1 MLRISK
7 LADYGTIVMVF
18 LVNHQKKLC
27 NARDIAQKTHL
38 TVPTV
43 SKILKKLTASGLLM
57 SVRGASGGYRLQ
69 KSPEQISVADILFAL
84 DEQRGII
91 ECHMKS
97 SDCSLGKVCG
107 LQTNWRIISQAVE
120 SALSSVSLSTLAQP
134 HLSAHD
140 LEQVKKIA
148 IGVERG

>member
-18 LVNHQKKLC
+18 LVKHQEKLC
-27 NARDIAQKTHL
+27 NARDIALQTHL
-38 TVPTV
+38 SVPTV
-43 SKILKKLTASGLLM
+43 SKLLKKLTTAGLLM
-57 SVRGASGGYRLQ
+57 SVRGVCGGYRLQ
-69 KSPEQISVADILFAL
+69 KSPEEISVADILFAL

-91 ECHMKS
+91 ECHIKS

-107 LQTNWRIISQAVE
+107 IQANWRIISQAVE
-120 SALSSVSLSTLAQP
+120 SALSSVSLASLAQP
-134 HLSAHD
+134 HLSAQD
-140 LEQVKKIA
+140 IERVKKIA

>member
-18 LVNHQKKLC
+18 LVNHQEKLC
-27 NARDIAQKTHL
+27 NARDIALQTHL
-38 TVPTV
+38 SVPTV
-43 SKILKKLTASGLLM
+43 SKLLKKLTAAGLLM
-57 SVRGASGGYRLQ
+57 SVRGVSGGYRLQ
-69 KSPEQISVADILFAL
+69 KSPEEISVADILFAL

-107 LQTNWRIISQAVE
+107 IQTNWRIISQAVE
-120 SALSSVSLSTLAQP
+120 SALSSVSLASLAQP
-134 HLSAHD
+134 HLSAQD
-140 LEQVKKIA
+140 IERVKKIA

>member
-18 LVNHQKKLC
+18 LVKHQEKLC
-27 NARDIAQKTHL
+27 NARDIALQTHL
-38 TVPTV
+38 SVPTV
-43 SKILKKLTASGLLM
+43 SKLLKKLTTAGLLM
-57 SVRGASGGYRLQ
+57 SVRGVCGGYRLQ
-69 KSPEQISVADILFAL
+69 KSPEEISVADILFAL

-91 ECHMKS
+91 ECHIKS

-107 LQTNWRIISQAVE
+107 IQTNWRIISQAVE
-120 SALSSVSLSTLAQP
+120 SALSSVSLASLAQP
-134 HLSAHD
+134 HLSAQD
-140 LEQVKKIA
+140 IERVKKIA

>member
-18 LVNHQKKLC
+18 LVKHQEKLC
-27 NARDIAQKTHL
+27 NARDIALQTHL
-38 TVPTV
+38 SVPTV
-43 SKILKKLTASGLLM
+43 SKLLKKLTAAGLLM
-57 SVRGASGGYRLQ
+57 SVRGVCGGYRLQ
-69 KSPEQISVADILFAL
+69 KSPEEISVADILFAL

-91 ECHMKS
+91 ECHIKS

-107 LQTNWRIISQAVE
+107 IQTNWRIISQAVE
-120 SALSSVSLSTLAQP
+120 SALSSVSLASLAQP
-134 HLSAHD
+134 HLSAQD
-140 LEQVKKIA
+140 IERVKKIA

>member
-18 LVNHQKKLC
+18 LVKHQEKLC
-27 NARDIAQKTHL
+27 NARDIALQTHL
-38 TVPTV
+38 SVPTV
-43 SKILKKLTASGLLM
+43 SKLLKKLTAAGLLM
-57 SVRGASGGYRLQ
+57 SVRGVCGGYRLQ
-69 KSPEQISVADILFAL
+69 KSPEEISVADILFAL

-91 ECHMKS
+91 ECHIKS

-107 LQTNWRIISQAVE
+107 IQANWRIISQAVE
-120 SALSSVSLSTLAQP
+120 SALSSVSLASLAQP
-134 HLSAHD
+134 HLSAQD
-140 LEQVKKIA
+140 IERVKKIA

>member
-18 LVNHQKKLC
+18 LVNHQDKLC
-27 NARDIAQKTHL
+27 NARDIALQTHL

-43 SKILKKLTASGLLM
+43 SKLLKKLTAAGLLM
-57 SVRGASGGYRLQ
+57 SVRGVSGGYRLH
-69 KSPEQISVADILFAL
+69 KSPDEISVADILFAL

-97 SDCSLGKVCG
+97 SDCSLGQVCG

-140 LEQVKKIA
+140 LERVKKIA

>member
-18 LVNHQKKLC
+18 LVNHQEKLC
-27 NARDIAQKTHL
+27 NARDIALQTHL
-38 TVPTV
+38 SVPTV
-43 SKILKKLTASGLLM
+43 SKLLKKLTTAGLLM
-57 SVRGASGGYRLQ
+57 SVRGVSGGYRLQ
-69 KSPEQISVADILFAL
+69 KSPDEISVAEILFAL

-97 SDCSLGKVCG
+97 SDCSLGQVCRI
-107 LQTNWRIISQAVE
+107 QTNWRIISQAVE
-120 SALSSVSLSTLAQP
+120 SALSSVSLASLAQP
-134 HLSAHD
+134 HLSAQD
-140 LEQVKKIA
+140 IERVKKIA